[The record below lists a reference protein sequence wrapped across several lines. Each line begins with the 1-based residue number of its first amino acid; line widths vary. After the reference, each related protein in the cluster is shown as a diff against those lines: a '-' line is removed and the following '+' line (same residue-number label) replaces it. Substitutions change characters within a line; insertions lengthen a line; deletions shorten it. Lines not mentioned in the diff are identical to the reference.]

1 MNRIFYKLAYIRQLI
16 CYVQKSF
23 SIKIFDYLIF
33 LLTFYLQAPTDS
45 NLAASSSIELTS
57 NASGEVLIF
66 QVTSKPSKQS
76 TIGDK

>member
-1 MNRIFYKLAYIRQLI
+1 MIG
-16 CYVQKSF
+16 F
-23 SIKIFDYLIF
+23 S
-33 LLTFYLQAPTDS
+33 PTDS

-66 QVTSKPSKQS
+66 QLTSKPSKQS